1 MKIVYNSRASSSQA
15 NGTKS
20 TSFLT
25 RKERSGLST
34 LGLGRWRNL
43 GSVFFRYISQ
53 MDSILLMVEN
63 FLDSLVVRGI
73 HVRVAPA
80 KEERAFRVG

>member
-1 MKIVYNSRASSSQA
+1 MKIVYNSGTSSSQA

-43 GSVFFRYISQ
+43 VYVCFRYISR

-63 FLDSLVVRGI
+63 FLDSLVVREI
-73 HVRVAPA
+73 HVRAAPA
-80 KEERAFRVG
+80 KEERVFRVG

>member
-15 NGTKS
+15 YGTKS
-20 TSFLT
+20 TSFFT

-34 LGLGRWRNL
+34 IGLRRWRNL

-53 MDSILLMVEN
+53 MDSTLLMVEN
-63 FLDSLVVRGI
+63 FLDSLVVREI
-73 HVRVAPA
+73 HVRVVLA
-80 KEERAFRVG
+80 KEERVFRVV